1 MKEQVVIQER
11 IDQVMNEEFTKLLR
25 ENTDDKLLKLLI
37 DEKLDEYSLEELVIY
52 LGEDEI
58 GRQRSF

>member
-1 MKEQVVIQER
+1 MAEQVVIQER

-37 DEKLDEYSLEELVIY
+37 DEKTDDYSLEDLIQY
-52 LGEDEI
+52 LEGGKI
-58 GRQRSF
+58 

>member
-1 MKEQVVIQER
+1 MAEQVVIQER

-37 DEKLDEYSLEELVIY
+37 DEKIDDYSLEDLIQY
-52 LGEDEI
+52 LEGGKI
-58 GRQRSF
+58 

>member
-1 MKEQVVIQER
+1 MKREIVIQER

-37 DEKLDEYSLEELVIY
+37 DEKLDDYSLEKLVKY
-52 LGEDEI
+52 LEED
-58 GRQRSF
+58 